1 MKRFF
6 SALLCAAA
14 LTGTLAVPAAGAAS
28 TDTTLRVGLTVG
40 GASSFAT
47 PMLENVSG
55 ESTGYTVGTVSGTTF
70 KSAASLASS
79 QLTIRLND
87 KTPLRCATPRRARCC
102 LRPPRVLSSWRSGR
116 TAV

>member
-40 GASSFAT
+40 GAS
-47 PMLENVSG
+47 
-55 ESTGYTVGTVSGTTF
+55 
-70 KSAASLASS
+70 
-79 QLTIRLND
+79 
-87 KTPLRCATPRRARCC
+87 
-102 LRPPRVLSSWRSGR
+102 
-116 TAV
+116 

>member
-47 PMLENVSG
+47 PCWKMSPVR
-55 ESTGYTVGTVSGTTF
+55 
-70 KSAASLASS
+70 APA
-79 QLTIRLND
+79 IRSE
-87 KTPLRCATPRRARCC
+87 R
-102 LRPPRVLSSWRSGR
+102 
-116 TAV
+116 

>member
-55 ESTGYTVGTVSGTTF
+55 ESTGYTTA
-70 KSAASLASS
+70 SAWRWESWSFS
-79 QLTIRLND
+79 TMWR
-87 KTPLRCATPRRARCC
+87 PR
-102 LRPPRVLSSWRSGR
+102 S
-116 TAV
+116 

>member
-47 PMLENVSG
+47 PHAG
-55 ESTGYTVGTVSGTTF
+55 
-70 KSAASLASS
+70 K
-79 QLTIRLND
+79 
-87 KTPLRCATPRRARCC
+87 C
-102 LRPPRVLSSWRSGR
+102 LR
-116 TAV
+116 

>member
-40 GASSFAT
+40 GAVLVRHAHA
-47 PMLENVSG
+47 G
-55 ESTGYTVGTVSGTTF
+55 
-70 KSAASLASS
+70 K
-79 QLTIRLND
+79 
-87 KTPLRCATPRRARCC
+87 C
-102 LRPPRVLSSWRSGR
+102 LR
-116 TAV
+116 